1 MTSDEIMRQKIV
13 KEIES
18 WRNSQV
24 DKELEIEIGNTK
36 IIFNKKVEK
45 IA

>member
-1 MTSDEIMRQKIV
+1 MTNDEIMRQKIV

-18 WRNSQV
+18 WRNSKV
-24 DKELEIEIGNTK
+24 DKELEIEIDNTK

-45 IA
+45 VA

>member
-18 WRNSQV
+18 WRNSKV
-24 DKELEIEIGNTK
+24 DKELEIEIDNTK

-45 IA
+45 VA

>member
-1 MTSDEIMRQKIV
+1 MTNDEIMRQKIV

-24 DKELEIEIGNTK
+24 DKELEIEIDNTK

-45 IA
+45 VA